1 MSVAHAASAAMMP
14 FGQRSFESAVT
25 RPLPASVADAARATL
40 KRMASARLEAPYSPR
55 QHNKRLCLAVDSI
68 AENCVC
74 PITAELP
81 LDPVTAEDG
90 RVYER
95 SAIQRWLE
103 EGRHTSPVT
112 NLAMGTRL
120 MPAFH
125 IRSTIEKLVWTGAIT
140 GDKADQWRERLENEQ
155 AVALWRQRADAGDA
169 SAMVLLGT
177 WYHCGQMGLDK
188 SHEKGFRWCK
198 RAADL
203 GSVCGQA
210 SAGLCLV
217 GGKGVE
223 ANIAQGI
230 CLVSAAAAAGAE
242 FAANWLGEWH
252 EHGMYGLPRDL
263 EQARYW
269 FSKVVD
275 GSCGVTQVPGY
286 RERAAERLAAI
297 GSTQHDAPADV
308 PKGPMFGPVSP
319 LDPKEP

>member
-1 MSVAHAASAAMMP
+1 
-14 FGQRSFESAVT
+14 
-25 RPLPASVADAARATL
+25 VADAARATL
-40 KRMASARLEAPYSPR
+40 KRIAQLEAPFSPR
-55 QHNKRLCLAVDSI
+55 EHHKRLCQAVDSI
-68 AENCVC
+68 AEDCVC

-95 SAIQRWLE
+95 SAIERWLE
-103 EGRHTSPVT
+103 AGRQTSPVT
-112 NLAMGTRL
+112 NLPMGTRL
-120 MPAFH
+120 LPAFH
-125 IRSTIEKLVWTGAIT
+125 IRSTIEKLVRTGAIT
-140 GDKADQWRERLENEQ
+140 GDKADLWRKRLETEE
-155 AVALWRQRADAGDA
+155 AVKLWRQRAEAGDA

-177 WYHCGQMGLDK
+177 WHHCGQMGLDK

-223 ANIAQGI
+223 ANVSQGI
-230 CLVSAAAAAGAE
+230 CLVTAAAAAGAE
-242 FAANWLGEWH
+242 FAASWLGEWF

-297 GSTQHDAPADV
+297 RYARPDAPS
-308 PKGPMFGPVSP
+308 KGPKASALSP
-319 LDPKEP
+319 AGVIHGALELKEL